1 MLSKGLKNIF
11 SIANTHHTKI
21 WMGSKAFL
29 DPLLGGSKSSLN
41 ISLSLSLL
49 VVDLVDQSLSTPL
62 STPSSQVPM
71 NSLYPSTVP
80 ELHVFSTIFIH
91 RSSPI
96 AIFFFQTEAV
106 YSFSFSQAKRQ
117 NNSLPWRHQTLT
129 CSSLKFDNKWAPIL
143 LILGLPL
150 QPWQGIVSR
159 CYYKIETYAFGEK
172 EKGKKMNRFRLDLDH
187 RILQ

>member
-41 ISLSLSLL
+41 ISLSLSL
-49 VVDLVDQSLSTPL
+49 SGGFGRSKPL
-62 STPSSQVPM
+62 HS
-71 NSLYPSTVP
+71 SLYPKLSSTHELSLSIDRPRIACFFNYLYPSIVP
-80 ELHVFSTIFIH
+80 DCN
-91 RSSPI
+91 
-96 AIFFFQTEAV
+96 FFFQTEAV